1 MPGEQW
7 GMKTCQAAE
16 VHGGAGRRALS
27 CTQATKHNNVH
38 TYTYIDIYAIKT
50 LLHATAGSATDTGG
64 KGGGDIRLMSDQTR
78 SHFIRSKIARAPP
91 PHPSPASIFPFT
103 TAYASSACSCGM
115 RQCSNRGRVAF
126 RPISIK

>member
-1 MPGEQW
+1 MEKKGEGAEDSSSIGGEDRSGRMPGEQW

-64 KGGGDIRLMSDQTR
+64 KGGGTFDSCQTR
-78 SHFIRSKIARAPP
+78 PDHI
-91 PHPSPASIFPFT
+91 
-103 TAYASSACSCGM
+103 SSD
-115 RQCSNRGRVAF
+115 RR
-126 RPISIK
+126 